1 MRRAFILFLCF
12 CGIQAGASHIVG
24 GEFELLHISG
34 SSYRLNLI
42 IYFDKLNGA
51 AGAKDPNA
59 TVAIFRRSND
69 TFITNVVLPLDMESS
84 VSYTQPECSNGE
96 IVTDKLIYTTVITLD
111 PAIFNEEE
119 GYYVAWERCC
129 RNYTITN
136 IFSEDPAPQNG
147 GIAAGQTFLLDFPPV
162 VKNGQPFINSSP
174 RLFPPLNDYACPN
187 RPYYVDF
194 AGIDDDGDS
203 LVYSLTTPLNT
214 HSAVALPALQP
225 RPYPPVEWRDGFNIN
240 HVIGGNPDLK
250 ISRDGLLTA
259 TPLIQGLFVFAVKV
273 EEYRNK
279 ELIGVS
285 RRDFQMLVVDGCAD
299 AVPPEI
305 TGPTNV
311 NLSYTMTGDDRC
323 ITVTVSDADSQK
335 SNHNFTE
342 KVRIRAVGLNFANK
356 NLTEILPDDVT
367 ETLVNGSTADFN
379 ICFPV
384 CPFFIGGPY
393 QVGIIAMDDACS
405 LPLLD
410 TLKIT
415 VNVEPPPNTDPYFTD
430 PDPVQLTLNEG
441 FSSDDPSL
449 MLPADFLTFEV
460 RDNEADNLLVS
471 VLTDGFVLNDA
482 GIFYTV
488 DEEQPGLVQGHL
500 KWDAFCDIYDFTQR
514 TTFKVTIQV
523 DDLDECQLN
532 EPIEKDYNFT
542 VVLPEN
548 APPII
553 DTSLTPS
560 NNERI
565 VSGVQRRVYEKLTF
579 DVFGEDL
586 VDHDYLVLDLVG
598 IENQSLESL
607 NSLGVL
613 FEKAEGLS
621 AVQSKLT
628 WDITCNG
635 ALDLDS
641 VDSFDLQ
648 FLVVDDKNK
657 CKIYKADTVEVEV
670 KVLPPPNIG
679 PQLVVNSLND
689 DVALINNQIEM
700 FRGNQIILGL
710 QGADF
715 DNGPKDMLKLDLI
728 DAKGNVPPSGFVFE
742 SAEGEGSVSTT
753 FSWNPDCS
761 IFENGVY
768 ENDYTFTFSVNDQR
782 CFNTKADTVEVT
794 MKIKDIDG
802 SDNGFDP
809 INFFTP
815 NDDGFNDY
823 YSMEKL
829 NKQTELLENILP
841 LDNCISQFQAIRIY
855 NRWGK
860 EVFKSTDRDFKW
872 YGKGEA
878 AGVYYYLIKYSN
890 KEYKGALSIRY

>member
-1 MRRAFILFLCF
+1 
-12 CGIQAGASHIVG
+12 
-24 GEFELLHISG
+24 
-34 SSYRLNLI
+34 
-42 IYFDKLNGA
+42 
-51 AGAKDPNA
+51 
-59 TVAIFRRSND
+59 
-69 TFITNVVLPLDMESS
+69 
-84 VSYTQPECSNGE
+84 
-96 IVTDKLIYTTVITLD
+96 TVITLD

>member
-1 MRRAFILFLCF
+1 MRRVFILFLCF

-367 ETLVNGSTADFN
+367 ETLVNGSTADFK

-415 VNVEPPPNTDPYFTD
+415 VNVEPPPNTDPYFITD
-430 PDPVQLTLNEG
+430 VETSATLENN
-441 FSSDDPSL
+441 DQAVWP
-449 MLPADFLTFEV
+449 FEV
-460 RDNEADNLLVS
+460 RDDDGDELLVS
-471 VLTDGFVLNDA
+471 ILPDGFVLADA
-482 GIFYTV
+482 GMFLSI
-488 DEEQPGLVQGHL
+488 DDSGPGFVKGTFR
-500 KWDAFCDIYDFTQR
+500 WDAFCEIYDYTQR
-514 TTFKVTIQV
+514 LSFPVTLLV
-523 DDLDECQLN
+523 NDLDECDIN
-532 EPIEKDYNFT
+532 EPASSKYNLNFKP
-542 VVLPEN
+542 PEN
-548 APPII
+548 ADPII
-553 DTSLTPS
+553 DTDLTPDPK
-560 NNERI
+560 ERI
-565 VSGVQRRVYEKLTF
+565 VSNVQRRVFDVLTF
-579 DVFGEDL
+579 DVTGTDADNDFLE
-586 VDHDYLVLDLVG
+586 LDLLG
-598 IENQSLESL
+598 TEAQSIESL
-607 NSLGVL
+607 KKMGISFAKAVGNSDV
-613 FEKAEGLS
+613 E
-621 AVQSKLT
+621 SKLI
-628 WDITCNG
+628 WDVKCMGLN
-635 ALDLDS
+635 LDS
-641 VDSFDLQ
+641 IDRFDLQ
-648 FLVVDDKNK
+648 FLVVDDKNT
-657 CKIYKADTVEVEV
+657 CRFYKADTVEVEV
-670 KVLPPPNIG
+670 KILPPPNIG

-715 DNGPKDMLKLDLI
+715 DNGPKDLLKLDLI